1 MKWSATGMVALCG
14 WLALGQPAEAQTLS
28 TCSDARLGEDARC
41 GTMAVREDRSRP
53 DGRMIDLNMVL
64 LPASGASRAE
74 PLFLLAGGP
83 GQAATDLAGLALGPF
98 APLRQTRDIV
108 LVDQRGT
115 GGSNPLDCPS
125 GSAEDPRKSFGA
137 LFRPAELAACAKRLS
152 AHADLTLYRTDE
164 VVADLD
170 EVREAL
176 GYERVVLWGGSGG
189 TRTALVWARSF
200 PDRVAAMVLD
210 GVAPTDFTAP
220 SPYAPGVQRSWE
232 RVVEDCA
239 AQPACAAA
247 FPDLP
252 GDLDRVLARFDAGP
266 VSTTVAVDENR
277 AVPVTM
283 TRGDFG
289 YALRGLLYGA
299 RTVAYAPALV
309 HGAAQSGDLSTFAR
323 LLWQRDVAV
332 NQGVQVGVHF
342 AIFCAEDVPFLTP
355 AADAAAAGTFVG
367 TYLLDQ
373 YRAACDAWP
382 SEPVAAAY
390 REPVRVDT
398 PTLLFSG
405 YYDPTTPAEQADHVA
420 RSLPNSRHIVVRDQ
434 AHGAEFGCGRPAVLA
449 FLTRGS
455 LEGLPEVCGEVGP
468 VTFETE
474 PPAS

>member
-1 MKWSATGMVALCG
+1 M
-14 WLALGQPAEAQTLS
+14 
-28 TCSDARLGEDARC
+28 
-41 GTMAVREDRSRP
+41 
-53 DGRMIDLNMVL
+53 
-64 LPASGASRAE
+64 
-74 PLFLLAGGP
+74 
-83 GQAATDLAGLALGPF
+83 
-98 APLRQTRDIV
+98 
-108 LVDQRGT
+108 
-115 GGSNPLDCPS
+115 
-125 GSAEDPRKSFGA
+125 
-137 LFRPAELAACAKRLS
+137 
-152 AHADLTLYRTDE
+152 
-164 VVADLD
+164 
-170 EVREAL
+170 
-176 GYERVVLWGGSGG
+176 
-189 TRTALVWARSF
+189 
-200 PDRVAAMVLD
+200 
-210 GVAPTDFTAP
+210 
-220 SPYAPGVQRSWE
+220 
-232 RVVEDCA
+232 
-239 AQPACAAA
+239 
-247 FPDLP
+247 
-252 GDLDRVLARFDAGP
+252 
-266 VSTTVAVDENR
+266 
-277 AVPVTM
+277 
-283 TRGDFG
+283 
-289 YALRGLLYGA
+289 
-299 RTVAYAPALV
+299 AYAPALV

-455 LEGLPEVCGEVGP
+455 LEGLPEVCREVGP